1 MEEYIDEFVKY
12 LKKAKDNDKI
22 LSDELRKIL
31 LRDDPYTKFAY
42 KSDEEIY
49 LLDNYDNVRI
59 ELKTVPILLMMEKK
73 DEFFTMTVVGKN
85 NTNPLT
91 NMKSEKSKYI
101 FSQAFNLLDEAIKNL
116 TKNKQNIWGN
126 EVSINNDIY
135 KYEAVK
141 KSEKIQG
148 FVVNKDNLTE
158 SYYLILMYILGK
170 INEKGYFIRYD
181 KDDIIFYITYDYKI
195 LPEGFKVIDGEIK
208 QV

>member
-73 DEFFTMTVVGKN
+73 DEYFTITVSGKN
-85 NTNPLT
+85 NSNPLT
-91 NMKSEKSKYI
+91 KLKSEKSKYI

-148 FVVNKDNLTE
+148 FVVNKDNMTE

-181 KDDIIFYITYDYKI
+181 KDDIIFYITHDYKI
-195 LPEGFKVIDGEIK
+195 LPEGFKIIDGEIK